1 MLNKESLGF
10 VAYFARAYPARSGL
24 MVGLMILSGVAEGF
38 GILTLLP
45 LLELA
50 SGGTAGRESSV
61 ARAVTDLLG
70 SLNITPSLAVLL
82 VLMVVAIALKAAF
95 LWTAMIQA
103 GYTVAHVTADLRLQV
118 MRALLA
124 ARWSHFTSRPAGQF
138 ANAVGTEAHRASGAY
153 REACRV
159 LAGVIQVA
167 VYVGLA
173 FLMSPGVALLAL
185 VGGLTIMLL
194 LGRFVDA
201 SRRSGKSQTVLMRSL
216 ITRLTDSLHGIKAI
230 KAMAQEEHL
239 APLLE
244 QETQAI
250 NVAEVRHVL
259 ARQSMVAFQEPL
271 MALMLA
277 AGLYVALG
285 VANQPFSTL
294 LVLVFLFYRL
304 VGRINLMQ
312 SEYQSMVLGES
323 AFWSLRETIDCAAAE
338 REISTGTRE
347 PPALTDGVT
356 LRNVSFA
363 YGTKEILSDVSLTIP
378 VGELVAIVGP
388 SGAGKTTIADLIVG
402 LHLPTS
408 GEVYVD
414 GIPLSELDIMA
425 WRRRIGYVPQEM
437 LLFHDS
443 IYRNVT
449 LGDPHVPRDAVRE
462 ALVAAGAWGFVGGL
476 EDGMDTV
483 IGEMGS
489 KLSGG
494 QRQRVAIARALLR
507 KPSLL
512 VLDEVTTA
520 LDPATEAAL
529 CSTLAGLKGATTIV
543 AVSHQPA
550 IVEVADAVY
559 RVEGGKIAQTS
570 SGKPA
575 LKRMAP

>member
-1 MLNKESLGF
+1 MLNQESLGF

-24 MVGLMILSGVAEGF
+24 MVALIILSGVAEGF
-38 GILTLLP
+38 GIVTLLP

-50 SGGTAGRESSV
+50 SGGAADHQSAV
-61 ARAVTDLLG
+61 APMITNLL
-70 SLNITPSLAVLL
+70 SALSITPSLPVLL
-82 VLMVVAIALKAAF
+82 ALIVVAITLKAAF
-95 LWTAMIQA
+95 LWMAMIQA

-118 MRALLA
+118 IRALLG

-138 ANAVGTEAHRASGAY
+138 ANAVGSEAHRASGAY
-153 REACRV
+153 REAC
-159 LAGVIQVA
+159 AAMANVIQVA

-173 FLMSPGVALLAL
+173 FLMSPTVALLAL
-185 VGGLTIMLL
+185 VGGLTIALVL
-194 LGRFVDA
+194 ARFVDA

-244 QETQAI
+244 QETRGI
-250 NVAEVRHVL
+250 NVAEVRHVV
-259 ARQSMVAFQEPL
+259 ARQSMVGFQEPL

-277 AGLYVALG
+277 GGVYVALA

-304 VGRINLMQ
+304 VGRINLVL

-323 AFWSLRETIDCAAAE
+323 AFWSLRETIDRAAAE

-347 PPALTDGVT
+347 PPALEDGVM

-363 YGTKEILSDVSLTIP
+363 YDTKEILSDISLRIP
-378 VGELVAIVGP
+378 VGEFVAIVGP

-402 LHLPTS
+402 LHRPTS

-414 GIPLSELDIMA
+414 EIPLSELDVMA
-425 WRRRIGYVPQEM
+425 WRQRIGYVPQEM

-462 ALVAAGAWGFVGGL
+462 ALVAAGAWQFVEGL
-476 EDGMDTV
+476 EHGMDTV

-507 KPSLL
+507 RPSLL

-520 LDPATEAAL
+520 LDPATEAEL
-529 CSTLAGLKGATTIV
+529 CSTLASLKGATTIV

-559 RVEGGKIAQTS
+559 RVEGGKVGLTGRATS
-570 SGKPA
+570 PVS
-575 LKRMAP
+575 RSTI